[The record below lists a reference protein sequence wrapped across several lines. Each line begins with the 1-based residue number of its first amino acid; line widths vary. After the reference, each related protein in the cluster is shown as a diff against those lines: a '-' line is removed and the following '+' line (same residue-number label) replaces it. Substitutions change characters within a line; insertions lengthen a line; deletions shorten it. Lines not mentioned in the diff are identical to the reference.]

1 MIRSITIVNVVEI
14 PFWDLPG
21 GEARL
26 AHDLCHQQVKWG
38 YRVYLVGKKHADDL
52 PEREVIDGITVLR
65 LKSRYFSSPD
75 PRNMLERLSTTRRAV
90 RQAREEA
97 GHIDVLHTHTPLH
110 GAAAMKELS
119 GSSTLKVH
127 SIHSPWLMEM
137 AAHGHWTG
145 RGGIK
150 NIIKHGLARRAAGYI
165 EGSCFRRADFITS
178 DSEYTR
184 TQITRDYPGII
195 AAKDFRVLPGW
206 VDTERFRPDGPRT
219 DWTAEPGRRTRGPVF
234 FTVRGL
240 VRRNGLDL
248 LVSAASILK
257 KQGLEFEVVIGGGGA
272 LRAELEAQ
280 IEQEDAGDRVK
291 MIGRIDDDRLPSLYR
306 SCDAFVLPTVALEC
320 FGIIILEALASG
332 KPVIATPVGAIPELL
347 APIFP
352 EGLVTEVTAPAL
364 ADGMKRFIQGAAAR
378 SKQGDAE
385 RFRRYARDN
394 YSIDI
399 GTGRFRKLYESGRDR
414 T

>member
-38 YRVYLVGKKHADDL
+38 YRVYLVGKKYADDL

-206 VDTERFRPDGPRT
+206 VDTERFCPDGPRT
-219 DWTAEPGRRTRGPVF
+219 DWTRELGRPPRGPVF
-234 FTVRGL
+234 LTVRGL
-240 VRRNGLDL
+240 KARNGLEML
-248 LVSAASILK
+248 IEAASRVRQNGLK
-257 KQGLEFEVVIGGGGA
+257 FDLVIGGQGA
-272 LRAELEAQ
+272 LREKLEALVVKTGLT
-280 IEQEDAGDRVK
+280 DWVKLLGRV
-291 MIGRIDDDRLPSLYR
+291 DDERLPVLYR
-306 SCDAFVLPTVALEC
+306 SCDAFVLPTISLEC
-320 FGIIILEALASG
+320 FGIIIVEALASG

-347 APIFP
+347 SPIYP
-352 EGLVTEVTAPAL
+352 QGLLSQLSAEALAGAMTAYLKEGRKRAPADQTESFR
-364 ADGMKRFIQGAAAR
+364 AYVN
-378 SKQGDAE
+378 E
-385 RFRRYARDN
+385 R
-394 YSIDI
+394 YSLEV
-399 GTGRFRKLYESGRDR
+399 GTARFRKIYESHLA
-414 T
+414 